1 MTDDFEYPRY
11 ELIHVTYDD
20 GVALCYLHKIE
31 MEYDYDDDDLD
42 GVYPISQGEY
52 LENVMSISH
61 ENVLKIFGEEFRWKM
76 EKMSIEEYEEYR
88 LKSFRYLLFPI
99 N

>member
-20 GVALCYLHKIE
+20 GGALCYLHKIE

-42 GVYPISQGEY
+42 CVYPISQGEY

-88 LKSFRYLLFPI
+88 LSFK
-99 N
+99 